1 MPALAKILRARACE
15 HSSNFC
21 EQFKICEHFQIG
33 WDHSIPLL
41 YTLLKSVDPSSDV
54 GGLGTRLSKDPGNE
68 PPSFIF
74 RGKRKLNRSFQN
86 FATMSGSQL
95 PMIFQTADL
104 VFEDRVSAYKNDI
117 LGLCKPREVPE
128 RIAKYI
134 AQNVDAS
141 GWQAVWR
148 STPKSSGQQQ
158 QQPFDV
164 VVEVNDLIFS
174 LLNRLK
180 ESYNQVLSIYYL
192 S

>member
-1 MPALAKILRARACE
+1 MFGMWEVLVRDFRKTLGMSCHLLHSARNAKLFI
-15 HSSNFC
+15 
-21 EQFKICEHFQIG
+21 HF
-33 WDHSIPLL
+33 
-41 YTLLKSVDPSSDV
+41 
-54 GGLGTRLSKDPGNE
+54 R
-68 PPSFIF
+68 
-74 RGKRKLNRSFQN
+74 N
-86 FATMSGSQL
+86 FAAMSGSQL

-148 STPKSSGQQQ
+148 STPKSSGQQ
-158 QQPFDV
+158 PFDV

-174 LLNRLK
+174 SLNRLK